1 MSRTGERFVLD
12 GQVVLVTGG
21 ASGIGLATARLARSE
36 GASVVV
42 ADLAT
47 PAAGTPDVDG
57 LDLVRCDLRV
67 DADIR
72 RLCQHIEATH
82 GALHVVVNNAGVLG
96 IGTVDAMTRDAWTH
110 TMGVNVDAPF
120 FLTQAALARF
130 APTMRT
136 VVNVASTSAFVAGR
150 DQVAYETS
158 KAAIAMMTRSLAVA
172 LAPAVRVN
180 AVAPGLVD
188 TPMTRGLFGSPERF
202 EARVREKIPLGRAAR
217 PEDVADAIIFLA
229 SEDAAY
235 MTGEVLV
242 VDGGWLLP

>member
-1 MSRTGERFVLD
+1 MSGAAERFVLD

-36 GASVVV
+36 GARVVV
-42 ADLAT
+42 ADLAA
-47 PAAGTPDVDG
+47 PATGTPDIDG
-57 LDLVRCDLRV
+57 LDLVRCDLRA
-67 DADIR
+67 DADVR
-72 RLCQHIEATH
+72 HLLQHVESSY

-96 IGTVDAMTRDAWTH
+96 IGTVDAMTRSAWTH

-120 FLTQAALARF
+120 FLTQAALSLF
-130 APTMRT
+130 AATMRA

-150 DQVAYETS
+150 DQVAYEAS
-158 KAAIAMMTRSLAVA
+158 KAALAMMTRSLAVA

-202 EARVREKIPLGRAAR
+202 EARVREKVPLGRAAR
-217 PEDVADAIIFLA
+217 PEDIANAIIFLA